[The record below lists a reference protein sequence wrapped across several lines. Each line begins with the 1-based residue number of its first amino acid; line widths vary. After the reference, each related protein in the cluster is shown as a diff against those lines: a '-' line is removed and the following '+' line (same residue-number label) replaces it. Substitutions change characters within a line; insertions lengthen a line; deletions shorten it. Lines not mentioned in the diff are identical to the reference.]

1 MTTKIHESD
10 LHAFIDGQLDDLG
23 ARRFASA
30 MNAQPA
36 LRAVTDG
43 YRRDRDL
50 MLQIYGPLIDE
61 PVPSRLLRTLRS
73 VPEVHR
79 PAWQWSAGVG
89 LAAAAAVLLVVSYG
103 LPTEPKDAL
112 LAEAYAVRDGG
123 VAVEQEIAA
132 NVPATERDAMLV
144 KTLDTPVNIPDLDQT
159 GYKLAGLGIYPD
171 RAHGHAVQVNYRNY
185 QGRLLT
191 VYLRHPTGAD
201 RYEILPERG
210 GKRVCIW
217 ESQELSAVMV
227 GEMSEQEMLR
237 TAYLTY
243 HALNF

>member
-1 MTTKIHESD
+1 MTTKIPESD
-10 LHAFIDGQLDDLG
+10 LHAFIDDQLDDLG
-23 ARRFASA
+23 ARRFAAA
-30 MNAQPA
+30 MNAQPT

-50 MLQIYGPLIDE
+50 MRQVYGPLIDE
-61 PVPSRLLRTLRS
+61 PLPPRLLRTLRS
-73 VPEVHR
+73 VPQARR

-89 LAAAAAVLLVVSYG
+89 LAAAAAVLLIVSYG
-103 LPTEPKDAL
+103 LPTDPKDAL
-112 LAEAYAVRDGG
+112 LAEAFAVRDG
-123 VAVEQEIAA
+123 AVMAEQQIAA
-132 NVPATERDAMLV
+132 DVPAAERDAMVV
-144 KTLDTPVNIPDLDQT
+144 KTLDTSVNIPDLGQE
-159 GYKLAGLGIYPD
+159 GYTLAGVGIYPD
-171 RAHGHAVQVNYRNY
+171 RAHGHAVQVNYRND

-191 VYLRHPTGAD
+191 VYLHHPTGAD

-237 TAYLTY
+237 TAYLAY